1 MTAVLRDAPDGMALD
16 CSYPINAARAIEMA
30 ATPLLGQ
37 KVNGVCQYVGLE
49 HNSSSDIS
57 VENLQGILKAG
68 LGLWL
73 VQHCLYPGWEA
84 SAALGRHLGLAARQ
98 NAASVG
104 YLSGCHL
111 ALDLE
116 GCKSVGQ
123 DVIDYV
129 TSWVNEVRDD
139 YQPLLYVG
147 YSCGLTAQQLYEAF
161 SGIHR
166 YWSDFGPRQVSTRGF
181 AVKQH
186 AQVLHCGVPV
196 DPDET
201 QEDLLG
207 GKLQW
212 MIDDGQVAA

>member
-1 MTAVLRDAPDGMALD
+1 VTAVLREAPDGMALD
-16 CSYPINAARAIEMA
+16 ASIPITPALAQKMA

-37 KVNGVCQYVGLE
+37 KLLGVSQYVGLE
-49 HNSSSDIS
+49 QNSSSDIS
-57 VENLQGILKAG
+57 AANLQGIMAAN

-73 VQHCLYPGWEA
+73 TQHCLYPGWVA
-84 SAALGRHLGLAARQ
+84 DGALGHKLGASARQ

-104 YLSGCHL
+104 YLNGCHL

-129 TSWVNEVRDD
+129 NAWVNEVRDD

-161 SGIHR
+161 AGIHC

-181 AVKQH
+181 AIKQH
-186 AQVLHCGVPV
+186 AQVMFCGQPV
-196 DPDET
+196 DPDEL
-201 QEDLLG
+201 QEDHLG
-207 GKLQW
+207 GRLRW
-212 MIDDGQVAA
+212 MIDDGN